1 MHRQGIF
8 RAAAQRSARWQ
19 ELLRPCAAALVGL
32 TSLAGCQFAPPLR
45 VPTVPTAAHYTAA
58 PAPRDI
64 GSPANPEVPA
74 QRIRYG
80 APLERLWWHSYHS
93 TQLDELINR
102 ALTHSPTVAA
112 AEAQLRAARANVAI
126 SAAVLYPQVGLNLG
140 ASRTRTS
147 GANFGGR
154 VPGSTFSLYTGQVAV
169 SYFPDF
175 FGVNRL
181 LYRGSTAQLNAQRA
195 ALQAARLTL
204 AGNVLDAAVG
214 IAAASAEISATSR
227 LIAAQRELLQLV
239 QAQYRGGATTYG
251 AVVAQRAQIEASEA
265 ELSPLQQQ
273 RSVYRHLLAVLL
285 GTAPSLLR
293 ERSFTLPAFSLPQ
306 HVPLALPST
315 LLRNRPDIRIAE
327 EQMRYALAGVGIAKA
342 QFYPLVTLS
351 ASAGSSALTAGKLFN
366 ASSTVWSLGGALAQ
380 PLFESGKLRAQE
392 RGAYATYAAA
402 RAVYRSTVL
411 AAFQQVADALR
422 ALQHDAAAAQAQAR
436 LLDTLREQLRLAEA
450 GWRAGATDFSAVLIA
465 EADYRTALPARARI
479 TAARLQDTAAL
490 FVALGGD
497 PWPQHTE
504 AAPAVAAAP

>member
-1 MHRQGIF
+1 MRP
-8 RAAAQRSARWQ
+8 Q
-19 ELLRPCAAALVGL
+19 ELLRLPAAALLSL
-32 TSLAGCQFAPPLR
+32 TSLAGCEFAPPLR
-45 VPTVPTAAHYTAA
+45 VPVVPTAAHYTAA

-64 GSPANPEVPA
+64 GSSVNREVPPQHIIFGTSLA
-74 QRIRYG
+74 R
-80 APLERLWWHSYHS
+80 PWWHAFHS
-93 TQLDELINR
+93 PQLDGLINR

-126 SAAVLYPQVGLNLG
+126 AAAVLYPQLGMNLG
-140 ASRTRTS
+140 ASRTKTS
-147 GANFGGR
+147 GANFGGHL
-154 VPGSTFSLYTGQVAV
+154 PGSTFSLYTGQVAV
-169 SYFPDF
+169 SYYPDF

-214 IAAASAEISATSR
+214 IAATSAEISATSR
-227 LIAAQRELLQLV
+227 LIAAQRQLLELV

-265 ELSPLQQQ
+265 ELPPLQQQ

-285 GTAPSLLR
+285 GTAPSRLR
-293 ERSFTLPAFSLPQ
+293 DRSFTLQAFSLPPR
-306 HVPLALPST
+306 VPLALPST

-327 EQMRYALAGVGIAKA
+327 EQMRYALTGVGIAKA

-351 ASAGSSALTAGKLFN
+351 ASAGSSALTAGKLFD

-380 PLFESGKLRAQE
+380 PIFEGGKLRAQE
-392 RGAYATYAAA
+392 RGAYATYAAT
-402 RAVYRSTVL
+402 RAAYRSTVL
-411 AAFQQVADALR
+411 TAFQQVADALR

>member
-1 MHRQGIF
+1 MHRRGRF
-8 RAAAQRSARWQ
+8 HAAAGRNIRPQ
-19 ELLRPCAAALVGL
+19 ELLRLLAAALLSL
-32 TSLAGCQFAPPLR
+32 TSLAGCEFAPPLR
-45 VPTVPTAAHYTAA
+45 VPVVPTAAHYTAA

-64 GSPANPEVPA
+64 GSSANPEVPP
-74 QRIRYG
+74 QHIIFG
-80 APLERLWWHSYHS
+80 ASLARPWWHAFHS
-93 TQLDELINR
+93 PQLDGLINR

-112 AEAQLRAARANVAI
+112 AEAQLRAAHANVAI
-126 SAAVLYPQVGLNLG
+126 AAAVLYPQLGMNLG
-140 ASRTRTS
+140 ASRTKTS
-147 GANFGGR
+147 GANFGGHL
-154 VPGSTFSLYTGQVAV
+154 PGSTFSLYTGQVAV
-169 SYFPDF
+169 SYYPDF

-214 IAAASAEISATSR
+214 IAATSAEISATSR
-227 LIAAQRELLQLV
+227 LIAAQRQLLELV

-251 AVVAQRAQIEASEA
+251 AVVAQRAQIQASEA
-265 ELSPLQQQ
+265 ELPPLQQQ

-285 GTAPSLLR
+285 GTAPSRLR
-293 ERSFTLPAFSLPQ
+293 DRYFTLQAFSLPPR
-306 HVPLALPST
+306 VPLALPST

-327 EQMRYALAGVGIAKA
+327 EQMRYALTGVGIAKA

-351 ASAGSSALTAGKLFN
+351 ASAGSSALTAGKLFD

-380 PLFESGKLRAQE
+380 PIFEGGKLRAQE
-392 RGAYATYAAA
+392 RGAYATYAAT
-402 RAVYRSTVL
+402 RAAYRSTVL
-411 AAFQQVADALR
+411 TAFQQVADALR

-450 GWRAGATDFSAVLIA
+450 GWRSGATDFSAVLIA

-497 PWPQHTE
+497 PWPPRTT
-504 AAPAVAAAP
+504 AARAAAATP

>member
-1 MHRQGIF
+1 MRPEEPL
-8 RAAAQRSARWQ
+8 R
-19 ELLRPCAAALVGL
+19 LLAAALLSL
-32 TSLAGCQFAPPLR
+32 TSLAGCNFAPPLR
-45 VPTVPTAAHYTAA
+45 VPVVPTAAHYTAA
-58 PAPRDI
+58 PAPRDLASTATPGVPPQHI
-64 GSPANPEVPA
+64 IPAA
-74 QRIRYG
+74 S
-80 APLERLWWHSYHS
+80 LERPWWHSFHS
-93 TQLDELINR
+93 PQLDALIHR
-102 ALTHSPTVAA
+102 ALIHSPTVAA
-112 AEAQLRAARANVAI
+112 AEAQLRAARANVAL

-169 SYFPDF
+169 SYYPDF

-214 IAAASAEISATSR
+214 IAATSAEISATLR
-227 LIAAQRELLQLV
+227 LIAAQRQLLELV
-239 QAQYRGGATTYG
+239 QARYRGGATTYG

-265 ELSPLQQQ
+265 ELPPLQQQ
-273 RSVYRHLLAVLL
+273 RSAYRHLLAGLL
-285 GTAPSLLR
+285 GTAPSRLR
-293 ERSFTLPAFSLPQ
+293 DRSFTLQTFALPQ
-306 HVPLALPST
+306 RVPLALPSS

-351 ASAGSSALTAGKLFN
+351 ASAGASALAAGKLLD
-366 ASSTVWSLGGALAQ
+366 AASTVWNFGGALAK
-380 PLFESGKLRAQE
+380 PIFEGGKLRAQE
-392 RGAYATYAAA
+392 RSAYATCAAA
-402 RAVYRSTVL
+402 RAAYRSTVL

-436 LLDTLREQLRLAEA
+436 LLDTLREQLQLAEA

-465 EADYRTALPARARI
+465 EADYRTALPDRARI

-497 PWPQHTE
+497 PRRPRTE
-504 AAPAVAAAP
+504 AAQAAAAVP